1 MKTHLVVVALLLLM
15 IGAPVWAGD
24 PKGDAIANALFKASG
39 GENWRNVK
47 RIQFT
52 FNVEQDGKQILSAK
66 HDWNVLAE
74 TDTVQWAGKTAVA
87 RLNRAAADGESKE
100 AFERWT
106 NDSYWLLAP
115 IKVLDPGVTVTAA
128 PATVPGADEFDV
140 IQLKFGSVGLTP
152 EDVYNLYVDRETHL
166 LRRWDY
172 MPAPGKMV
180 RGTWEGYQDFGGL
193 KLSTEHQFGDKR
205 ITFTDIKVET
215 K

>member
-1 MKTHLVVVALLLLM
+1 M
-15 IGAPVWAGD
+15 
-24 PKGDAIANALFKASG
+24 
-39 GENWRNVK
+39 K

-52 FNVEQDGKQILSAK
+52 FNVEQDGKQLLSAK

-87 RLNRAAADGESKE
+87 RLNRAALDGESKE

-115 IKVLDPGVTVTAA
+115 IKVLDAGVTVTAA
-128 PATVPGADEFDV
+128 PATAPGNDEFDV

-152 EDVYNLYVDRETHL
+152 DDVYNLYVDRETHL

-172 MPAPGKMV
+172 MPAPGKMIS
-180 RGTWEGYQDFGGL
+180 GTWEGYQDFGGL